1 MITGS
6 AGRRVGGPWQAGRVS
21 LPTDV
26 VVRQR
31 RAEDLDACAALLHR
45 VHELDRYPV
54 RWPADPVAF
63 LTPASEL
70 VTWVA
75 HCGATLAGHVMLAAA
90 ADELGEGVPTDGD
103 HLPVEDLVLLR
114 LLFVSPE
121 ARGRRLGA
129 HLLDVATAEATA
141 RGRRT
146 VLEVLSL
153 NLDAIAVYER
163 VGWTAI
169 GTTTPDWAP
178 DGTHAVVY
186 LAPR

>member
-1 MITGS
+1 VPLSTAIT
-6 AGRRVGGPWQAGRVS
+6 
-21 LPTDV
+21 
-26 VVRQR
+26 VRHR
-31 RAEDLDACAALLHR
+31 TSEDLDACAALLHR
-45 VHELDRYPV
+45 VHDLDHYPV

-63 LTPASEL
+63 LTPGSEL

-75 HCGATLAGHVMLAAA
+75 HRDGDLVGHVMLADAA
-90 ADELGEGVPTDGD
+90 EELGEAAPIDG
-103 HLPVEDLVLLR
+103 HQVRVEDLALLR

-121 ARGRRLGA
+121 ARGMRLGA

-141 RGRRT
+141 RGCRT

-153 NLDAIAVYER
+153 NVDAIRVYER

-169 GTTTPDWAP
+169 GTTTPNWAP
-178 DGTHAVVY
+178 AGTHALVF

>member
-1 MITGS
+1 MSAAIT
-6 AGRRVGGPWQAGRVS
+6 
-21 LPTDV
+21 
-26 VVRQR
+26 VRHR
-31 RAEDLDACAALLHR
+31 TAEDLDACAALLRR

-63 LTPASEL
+63 LTPDDEL

-75 HCGATLAGHVMLAAA
+75 HRDCVLVGHVMLAAPPA
-90 ADELGEGVPTDGD
+90 GLGEVAPIDGQ
-103 HLPVEDLVLLR
+103 HARVEDLVLLR

-129 HLLDVATAEATA
+129 QLLDVATAEATA
-141 RGRRT
+141 RRRRT

-153 NLDAIAVYER
+153 NVDAIAMYER

-169 GTTTPDWAP
+169 ATTTPDWAP

-186 LAPR
+186 LAPRSDSWTQVVRE